1 MPSCV
6 ARVPAMEI
14 EHRVAEAVRVALSDS
29 DRQRSG
35 GSQVITRPR
44 GGPGAAADPPSAAQ
58 PADPSDLRAASER
71 RRSRRFPRETF
82 DFLHDKSSVRPVD
95 LQQALGFAVLQIFP
109 LFKRTIRSKFRSVES
124 RCAAA
129 MTVRP
134 CMRRESA
141 SRIASSASLSRADV
155 ASSKRRIG
163 EFFRRLARSRRVGA
177 DRRTIERPGRPPW
190 CRGPQA
196 GSR

>member
-14 EHRVAEAVRVALSDS
+14 EPRVAEAVRAALSDS
-29 DRQRSG
+29 NRQRSG
-35 GSQVITRPR
+35 GSR
-44 GGPGAAADPPSAAQ
+44 GDHP
-58 PADPSDLRAASER
+58 AASRPR
-71 RRSRRFPRETF
+71 RRSRSSFFRPSLLIPLTCAPRASAGAHAAFRERRLT
-82 DFLHDKSSVRPVD
+82 SCMTSVRYGPSTCIKRS
-95 LQQALGFAVLQIFP
+95 GSPSCMIFP

-163 EFFRRLARSRRVGA
+163 EFFRKARAIATRWR
-177 DRRTIERPGRPPW
+177 
-190 CRGPQA
+190 
-196 GSR
+196 